1 MPEVRISCSC
11 GISAFFLQCCFMIER
26 QVLMTVSYFSEFFPR
41 NHFLE
46 GGFTFPRGGIV
57 FHMRKASFLS
67 ERCPM
72 GALVLI
78 GAPLPCPLTPLWK
91 TLMHIYIYIYI
102 YIYISLIF
110 ICQQYLKIHDSKL
123 GNKSTFLTC
132 AIKI

>member
-11 GISAFFLQCCFMIER
+11 GISAFFLQCCFMIEQ

-41 NHFLE
+41 DHFRE
-46 GGFTFPRGGIV
+46 GGFTFQRGGDV

-78 GAPLPCPLTPLWK
+78 GVHLPWPPTPLWK
-91 TLMHIYIYIYI
+91 TLMHIYIYI

>member
-46 GGFTFPRGGIV
+46 GGFTFPRGGDCFSHEEGFIFKWEV
-57 FHMRKASFLS
+57 PHGGIGFDWGTPPMASHPTM
-67 ERCPM
+67 ENPY
-72 GALVLI
+72 A
-78 GAPLPCPLTPLWK
+78 
-91 TLMHIYIYIYI
+91 HIYIYI